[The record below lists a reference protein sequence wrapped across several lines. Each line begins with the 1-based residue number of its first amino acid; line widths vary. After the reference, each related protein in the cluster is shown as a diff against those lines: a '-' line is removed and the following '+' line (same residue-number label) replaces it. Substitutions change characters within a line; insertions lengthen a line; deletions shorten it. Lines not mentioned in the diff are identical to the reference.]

1 MQSFF
6 LSKDALNKILQ
17 YSAKEKVRPSLAGVQ
32 VNIDD
37 EGKITLASTD
47 SFRLHEIQGGELKGR
62 FPDYKNFFDTTT
74 NPITIN
80 SNCVLCLIANC
91 KEAISIDKNSYVRLG
106 DGFCYVGSA
115 IPSKNQ
121 YEEIRLP
128 SSGQFKLPHT
138 VKINTKFLLEM
149 LKSIP
154 SHEPVTIRNRGPLS
168 AVNFQWNDNGVHTH
182 LIMPLK

>member
-1 MQSFF
+1 MQSFI

-17 YSAKEKVRPSLAGVQ
+17 YSAKYTIMPSLAWVQ

-37 EGKITLASTD
+37 EWKITLASTD
-47 SFRLHEIQGGELKGR
+47 SYRLHEIQWWELKWK

-74 NPITIN
+74 DPIKIDSECVSWLI
-80 SNCVLCLIANC
+80 SNC
-91 KEAISIDKNSYVRLG
+91 KQAIILDKNSYVRLW
-106 DGFCYVGSA
+106 DWFCYVGSA
-115 IPSKNQ
+115 TQSKNE

-128 SSGQFKLPHT
+128 SSGQFKLSHT
-138 VKINTKFLLEM
+138 VKINTKYLLEM

-154 SHEPVTIRNRGPLS
+154 GHEPVTIRNRCPLS
-168 AVNFQWNDNGVHTH
+168 AVNFQWNDNWVHTH